1 MNSIFADDQSRRSTL
16 DVSLCEERVLGSEK
30 SFYLSSS
37 PKRDESEA
45 YLPSDN
51 EWKNLLSQQD
61 LLDEDC
67 KLLRY
72 EGMKSI
78 QRTAV
83 TQMEKEICSWHE
95 F

>member
-72 EGMKSI
+72 EEDEEYPEDSSDSDGEGDLFL
-78 QRTAV
+78 A
-83 TQMEKEICSWHE
+83 
-95 F
+95 